1 MIRAALVVLLL
12 FTVPA
17 GGAQDATF
25 LENWPSFRGPGGG
38 GVVEGLELPESFNAP
53 EGTNLAWRVEI
64 PGLAHSSPIVWGDR
78 VFVTTVVSGAGPMYF
93 EPGPV
98 TSPASIP
105 GRGVHQ
111 WKVLALDRATGA
123 VVWERNAVE
132 AVPKTGRHPK
142 SSFSNA
148 TPATDGEHLVAIL
161 GSQGMFCFDLEGNLL
176 WRVDLGVLDAG
187 WFFDPTLQWG
197 SASSPV
203 IWNDRIIVQVDVSA
217 GSFIAAFDVSTGNEL
232 WRTPRDGGSSWS
244 TPAVFEAD
252 GRAEIVA
259 NGSRAIR
266 AYDPAT
272 GAELWSLAPTSL
284 GAAPSPVFGG
294 GLVIVTSGYR
304 PVQPIYA
311 VRWGATGTIDL
322 SSTEPHEH
330 VNWSSMQGG
339 SLVATPIVIGDYVY
353 LLSHDGVLTCFDLGT
368 GLEIYAKPVDELP
381 PPPDADEAAAAGQPP
396 ADSVAYTASPVAS
409 NGLLF
414 IAGEDGQVRV
424 VRSGPL
430 LERVSVNPVGEPVLA
445 TPAISGGMLFVRG
458 RSHLFAFSR

>member
-1 MIRAALVVLLL
+1 MIRAALAVLLL
-12 FTVPA
+12 LAAPA
-17 GGAQDATF
+17 GRAQDATSA
-25 LENWPSFRGPGGG
+25 ENWPSFRGPRGG

-78 VFVTTVVSGAGPMYF
+78 VFLTTVVSGAGPMYF
-93 EPGPV
+93 EPGPA
-98 TSPASIP
+98 TSPVSIP

-161 GSQGMFCFDLEGNLL
+161 GSQGMSCFDLEGNLL
-176 WRVDLGVLDAG
+176 WQVDLGVLDTG
-187 WFFDPTLQWG
+187 WFFDPTFQWG
-197 SASSPV
+197 GASSPV
-203 IWNDRIIVQVDVSA
+203 IWNDQVIVQVDVSA

-244 TPAVFEAD
+244 TPAVFEVD

-311 VRWGATGTIDL
+311 VRSGATGTIDL
-322 SSTEPHEH
+322 SSTERHEH

-353 LLSHDGVLTCFDLGT
+353 LLSHDGVLTCFDLAT
-368 GLEIYAKPVDELP
+368 GLEIYAEPVDEPPPSPDEDEEVAAEPLP
-381 PPPDADEAAAAGQPP
+381 PDP
-396 ADSVAYTASPVAS
+396 VAYTASPVAS

-424 VRSGPL
+424 VRAGPF

-445 TPAISGGMLFVRG
+445 TPAISQGMLFVRG